1 MNKTNNKSI
10 IRAVIYIRVST
21 EEQARHGYSL
31 QSQKERLIDYCK
43 SKGYKIVETYADE
56 GKSARSKLNNRKEL
70 LRLIQDAKDKKFD
83 RIVFWRLDRWF
94 RNIADFYKVQEI
106 LDANKID
113 WECSDEEYNTTT
125 SNGRLHLNIKLS
137 IAQNESD
144 QTGDRIR
151 FNFSNMVKNKRA
163 IQGSHCMP
171 LGYKVSGEE
180 KNKHVVKDETTSD
193 IVEDMFEHF
202 KTYGSIRKTLIYIN
216 QKYNMSIH
224 YDSMRHYFRN
234 ELYTGTYKGI
244 NDYCEAYIT
253 KEEYLENQ
261 KRIKVNV
268 RDNNKKHEYIFTG
281 LLRCY
286 NCGTNLA
293 GFKHRTTRPKY
304 NKVYLN
310 DAYRCNRAYGSKIC
324 KNMSPIFEKSLE
336 KYLIENIVEK
346 ANQYIVKEETAER
359 KQEDKIINTDKIK
372 QKLDRLAELYIEGK
386 ISKEKY
392 DSDYKSYNDE
402 IEKINKHNKSN
413 KDLTKLKTLLNEDT
427 LSMYNQLSNELKRT
441 FWKTYIDY
449 IERDEHL
456 NYIVHFK

>member
-31 QSQKERLIDYCK
+31 QSQKERLIEYCK
-43 SKGYKIVETYADE
+43 SKGYKIIETYADE

-94 RNIADFYKVQEI
+94 RNIADFYKIQEI
-106 LDANKID
+106 LDTNHID

-171 LGYKVSGEE
+171 LGYKVTGEE
-180 KNKHVVKDETTSD
+180 KNKHVVKDENTSK
-193 IVEDMFEHF
+193 IVEDMFDNF
-202 KTYGSIRKTLIYIN
+202 KTFNSIRKTLIYIN
-216 QKYNMSIH
+216 QKYNMKIC
-224 YDSMRHYFRN
+224 YDSMRHYIKN

-244 NDYCEAYIT
+244 DNYCEPYIT
-253 KEEYLENQ
+253 KEEYEENQ
-261 KRIKVNV
+261 KRIKRNIKQ
-268 RDNNKKHEYIFTG
+268 NNKKYDYIFSG
-281 LLRCY
+281 LIRCY
-286 NCGTNLA
+286 NCGAKLS
-293 GFKHRTTRPKY
+293 GFSHRTTKPKY
-304 NKVYLN
+304 GKVYLN
-310 DAYRCNRAYGSKIC
+310 YAYRCNKAFNSKTC
-324 KNMSPIFEKSLE
+324 KNMSPIFENNLE

-346 ANQYIVKEETAER
+346 ANQYIIKEETTEK
-359 KQEDKIINTDKIK
+359 KQDNKIFNTEKIK

-392 DSDYKSYNDE
+392 DSDYKLYNDE
-402 IEKINKHNKSN
+402 IVKINKHNKSN

-427 LSMYNQLSNELKRT
+427 LSMYNQLDNELKRA
-441 FWKTYIDY
+441 FWGTYIDY
-449 IERDEHL
+449 IERDEQL